1 MAGKNLLS
9 VGLELASDDVEDCGF
24 ESDISLLDWDIVLF
38 RPDIGQYVLYGAEQ
52 YLGQPSLS
60 ESSSFHLK
68 TQCDHWRRQIKDA
81 VASGKTVIVFLCDLQ
96 QVYVDSGQREYSG
109 TGRNQRTTRIVSL
122 YSNYLA
128 IPAELHPTSV
138 RGSGIKLGPRKMDAI
153 SAYWQEFGG
162 VSEYRVTLGNQELP
176 ACLVTN
182 SGNRTVGAV
191 LHSRDSNGSLVLLPD
206 IDFCP
211 EDFMEERDDET
222 VWTPA
227 AEQFAARMVSALVA
241 VDKGLRSTGEVT
253 PEPQWARGP
262 DYALAQETRLN
273 QELLRAEEQLE
284 EARRAVEAILE
295 ELRASSR
302 CRRLLFEKGKPLE
315 NAIIDGLALMG
326 FRAEPFQDA
335 ESEFDVVFESEED
348 RLIGEAEGKDNKA
361 VNIEKLRQ
369 LGMNIQEDLQRE
381 VVTRPAKGVLFGNAY
396 RLSPVAERG
405 VPFTEKCI
413 SAAQASSTAL
423 VATPD
428 LFRVV
433 RSLSNNPDD
442 DYARACRK
450 AILNGTGI
458 VAFPAPPEAD
468 EAPQTGQAVG
478 ESAPA
483 S

>member
-1 MAGKNLLS
+1 
-9 VGLELASDDVEDCGF
+9 
-24 ESDISLLDWDIVLF
+24 
-38 RPDIGQYVLYGAEQ
+38 
-52 YLGQPSLS
+52 
-60 ESSSFHLK
+60 
-68 TQCDHWRRQIKDA
+68 
-81 VASGKTVIVFLCDLQ
+81 
-96 QVYVDSGQREYSG
+96 
-109 TGRNQRTTRIVSL
+109 
-122 YSNYLA
+122 
-128 IPAELHPTSV
+128 
-138 RGSGIKLGPRKMDAI
+138 
-153 SAYWQEFGG
+153 
-162 VSEYRVTLGNQELP
+162 
-176 ACLVTN
+176 
-182 SGNRTVGAV
+182 
-191 LHSRDSNGSLVLLPD
+191 
-206 IDFCP
+206 
-211 EDFMEERDDET
+211 
-222 VWTPA
+222 
-227 AEQFAARMVSALVA
+227 
-241 VDKGLRSTGEVT
+241 
-253 PEPQWARGP
+253 
-262 DYALAQETRLN
+262 
-273 QELLRAEEQLE
+273 
-284 EARRAVEAILE
+284 
-295 ELRASSR
+295 
-302 CRRLLFEKGKPLE
+302 
-315 NAIIDGLALMG
+315 MG